1 MNIAIIIHSQ
11 TGNTLSVAQK
21 LKTRLE
27 EMNHQI
33 SLIHIKNSDQQS
45 SYNQKPSLIV
55 SGDNLNQVYDVVIF
69 GGWVQA
75 FSLCLGFSHYLKEM
89 PTFKSNQT
97 HIFVTHHFPFAW
109 LGGNNAISQMKSI
122 LSKHNITV
130 NSSKVF
136 NWSRKNNTKEIELW
150 IEDTVN
156 RIIGK

>member
-21 LKTRLE
+21 LRTRLE

-33 SLIHIKNSDQQS
+33 SLIHVKNRDQQNT
-45 SYNQKPSLIV
+45 YNQKPSLVI
-55 SGDNLNQVYDVVIF
+55 SGDELHQEYDVVII

-75 FSLCLGFSHYLKEM
+75 FSLCLGFTHYLKEI
-89 PTFKSNQT
+89 PSLKSNQT
-97 HIFVTHHFPFAW
+97 HIFVTHHFPYAW

-136 NWSRKNNTKEIELW
+136 NWSRKNNNEEIQRW
-150 IEDTVN
+150 VEDTVN
-156 RIIGK
+156 LIVGK